1 MMGSNQLHFGVN
13 FQHREFQSNNAAIVS
28 PTQGSPST
36 NQLVRYRARPFSQL
50 TDVRFV
56 DTGNFAAKSDN
67 IIGLEAAGIFKSLH
81 VAAKGQLLKAKAYR
95 AGDSFDADD
104 PLDFF
109 PTSTALVPGGNP
121 SFWGGYIEAGYYLT
135 GETRGYKTGTWDRTK
150 VLKPFSKGGWGAFQ
164 VNGRI
169 DYLDLADNDLKNGF
183 TNNFGTGTSVAS
195 VNLGRGGK
203 QTGFLAS
210 MIWLPEDWMRFYF
223 QYSHAAVTGGLQ
235 AATVFPDSD
244 EPLDE
249 RDFGVDV
256 FMTRA
261 QIDF

>member
-1 MMGSNQLHFGVN
+1 MMGSNQLHFGAN

-36 NQLVRYRARPFSQL
+36 NQLARYRARPFSQL

-81 VAAKGQLLKAKAYR
+81 VAAEGQILKAKAYR

-109 PTSTALVPGGNP
+109 PTATALVPGGNP

-183 TNNFGTGTSVAS
+183 TNNFTNRHVGR
-195 VNLGRGGK
+195 LGEPRPRRQADRLPRQHDLAPRG
-203 QTGFLAS
+203 LDALL
-210 MIWLPEDWMRFYF
+210 LPIFAR
-223 QYSHAAVTGGLQ
+223 SGHRRAAGRDGLPGQ
-235 AATVFPDSD
+235 RRAA
-244 EPLDE
+244 
-249 RDFGVDV
+249 R
-256 FMTRA
+256 RA
-261 QIDF
+261 